1 MSKYYGFYEPN
12 SGEIVKVTYGSH
24 ELATEV
30 RPVDTN
36 IIESDEFIDIR
47 AVYVAAGKIIERP
60 AMVLDI
66 SPGTD
71 LDVDEEITI
80 SGLPPETLV
89 VYPGGEEVIYDGD
102 ISWSSS
108 VAGNFTFVFKRLPW
122 VEEEIYV
129 EVT

>member
-1 MSKYYGFYEPN
+1 MKYYGFYEPN
-12 SGEIVKVTYGSH
+12 SGEILRVIQGTH
-24 ELATEV
+24 EMATEV
-30 RPVDTN
+30 RPVNTN
-36 IIESDEFIDIR
+36 IIESETFLDIR

-60 AMVLDI
+60 TMELDI
-66 SPGTD
+66 SPGTN
-71 LDVDEEITI
+71 LAVDEEITI
-80 SGLPPETLV
+80 SGLPPECLV

-129 EVT
+129 EVA